1 MALSPRISNQA
12 ASTGTDA
19 ILNLLDSGYLCIY
32 SGTQPATVD
41 TAPTTAEVLLAQ
53 LTFASTAFAA
63 ASSGIASA
71 NTITDDTSA
80 DATGTAAWFRT
91 YGNTTTVV
99 VFDGSVGATTS
110 ENLVLNSVAISSGA
124 SVSVTSFT
132 FTLPRSS

>member
-1 MALSPRISNQA
+1 MALSPRISAAA
-12 ASTGTDA
+12 ASTAVDRICA
-19 ILNLLDSGYLCIY
+19 MLNTGYLKIF

-41 TAPTTAEVLLAQ
+41 TAPTTAEVILAS

-63 ASSGIASA
+63 ASSGIAAA

-99 VFDGSVGATTS
+99 GFDGSVGATTS

-124 SVSVTSFT
+124 SVSVTSFS